1 MSGGEAPHTVR
12 WMQAK
17 GGTMK
22 QILIA
27 TDGSPS
33 SQEAV
38 DVGLE
43 LAKEQGADVTFV
55 HVTPSEEVRGG
66 RGGSHTYTHHE
77 SIDDSETALKAA
89 AEAAEEAG
97 VSYALERIAG
107 DTVDTI
113 VALADT
119 KNADLI
125 VLGNRGRSAVT
136 SALLGSVSH
145 GVLRHASRPVLV
157 VKTAKAAA
165 ESAV

>member
-1 MSGGEAPHTVR
+1 
-12 WMQAK
+12 
-17 GGTMK
+17 MK

-33 SQEAV
+33 AEEAV

-55 HVTPSEEVRGG
+55 HVADADEFHGG
-66 RGGSHTYTHHE
+66 RAGSVPITHTE
-77 SIDDSETALKAA
+77 PVDESETALKSAA
-89 AEAAEEAG
+89 DKAEEAG
-97 VSYALERIAG
+97 VSYALERISG
-107 DTVDTI
+107 QTVDSI
-113 VALADT
+113 VAVGDQ

-125 VLGNRGRSAVT
+125 VLGSRGRSAVT

-157 VKTAKAAA
+157 VKTTKAPA
-165 ESAV
+165 ETAV